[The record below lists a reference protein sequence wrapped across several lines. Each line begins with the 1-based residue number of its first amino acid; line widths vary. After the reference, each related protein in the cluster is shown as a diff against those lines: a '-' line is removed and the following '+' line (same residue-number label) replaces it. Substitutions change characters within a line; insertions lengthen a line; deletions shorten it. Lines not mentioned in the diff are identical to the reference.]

1 MALGPVG
8 ALEGGGCGNE
18 LGGSW
23 SKFHGNIPNKQVT
36 ADEVPLGAIRS
47 DHSFIGK
54 TEAGGHRM

>member
-36 ADEVPLGAIRS
+36 ADEVLLGAIRS
-47 DHSFIGK
+47 
-54 TEAGGHRM
+54 EP